1 MRTLVITAGVPYP
14 PIGGVA
20 LRNWQNIQILMNFG
34 TVAVFCIPNISDD
47 LQYEQPLPET
57 VVWHHNSLRNTNFWQ
72 YLEQKLIWKLHPQQ
86 HYLVDFRYLNSTDQK
101 LKQVLRE
108 FQPDLVVFADCWLYR
123 YLPTVQQYGCPIILD
138 EHNVEARLFVE
149 TLPPAHGLRAS
160 LQTLIAAQD
169 FKTLKRIEGDF
180 VEQADQVWMCSDTDA
195 KLLKTVYG
203 EAAKV
208 RVVPNGLDVTY
219 YDQVRLGEC
228 QLPSELAQ
236 VSRSVILSADFAYP
250 PNQVAAQLLIE
261 QIFPRLR
268 TDYPDC
274 QLILAGKMP
283 TAPMREAAQNDPQTV
298 VTGRVTDM
306 RPYLASASVV
316 IVPLFQGGGT
326 RLKILEAFAAGR
338 PVVSTSKGAEG
349 LKAEDRQHLL
359 LRDSVEALV
368 EGVSE
373 IWTNRTLRQRLVQNA
388 YALVKAEYS
397 WTAIGKSVEQYI
409 TELTQN

>member
-1 MRTLVITAGVPYP
+1 
-14 PIGGVA
+14 
-20 LRNWQNIQILMNFG
+20 
-34 TVAVFCIPNISDD
+34 
-47 LQYEQPLPET
+47 
-57 VVWHHNSLRNTNFWQ
+57 
-72 YLEQKLIWKLHPQQ
+72 
-86 HYLVDFRYLNSTDQK
+86 
-101 LKQVLRE
+101 
-108 FQPDLVVFADCWLYR
+108 
-123 YLPTVQQYGCPIILD
+123 
-138 EHNVEARLFVE
+138 
-149 TLPPAHGLRAS
+149 
-160 LQTLIAAQD
+160 
-169 FKTLKRIEGDF
+169 
-180 VEQADQVWMCSDTDA
+180 
-195 KLLKTVYG
+195 
-203 EAAKV
+203 
-208 RVVPNGLDVTY
+208 
-219 YDQVRLGEC
+219 
-228 QLPSELAQ
+228 
-236 VSRSVILSADFAYP
+236 
-250 PNQVAAQLLIE
+250 
-261 QIFPRLR
+261 
-268 TDYPDC
+268 
-274 QLILAGKMP
+274 
-283 TAPMREAAQNDPQTV
+283 MREAAQNDPQTV

>member
-108 FQPDLVVFADCWLYR
+108 LQPDLVVFADCWLYR

-283 TAPMREAAQNDPQTV
+283 TPQMREAAQNDPQTV

-373 IWTNRTLRQRLVQNA
+373 LWTNRTLRQKLVQNA